1 MIFTRNQSGFTLVEI
16 AIVIVVVGIIAFL
29 GYTFYNNQIQKSA
42 SDESSQSAVAEDVD
56 SAPEINST
64 EDLDAAE
71 EVLDGTDPSGNS
83 SDSSQLD
90 AELAEF

>member
-1 MIFTRNQSGFTLVEI
+1 MKLTRKQAGFTLVEI
-16 AIVIVVVGIIAFL
+16 AIVVVVVGIIAFL
-29 GYTFYNNQIQKSA
+29 GYTFYNNQVQKNA

-64 EDLDAAE
+64 EDLDSAE
-71 EVLDGTDPSGNS
+71 AVLDGTDPSSSS

-90 AELAEF
+90 AELSNF